1 MGVNGICYTP
11 KAKFGPLADVC
22 EYVVPQIYV
31 TGGSKLSPTK
41 SVPKHVKR
49 YRKMFGADKKIVVG
63 LAGYRQEGFKNHTTK
78 SAMNACFAGAEALE
92 GVDTVIYWSL
102 GSIRKSTK
110 ITKIVRSLAEP
121 DTPVSGNIA

>member
-1 MGVNGICYTP
+1 
-11 KAKFGPLADVC
+11 
-22 EYVVPQIYV
+22 
-31 TGGSKLSPTK
+31 
-41 SVPKHVKR
+41 
-49 YRKMFGADKKIVVG
+49 
-63 LAGYRQEGFKNHTTK
+63 
-78 SAMNACFAGAEALE
+78 MNACFAGAEALE